1 MLGEHCYV
9 TSLMTDLSLK
19 GTCAVSGKLSSK
31 VVFCQK
37 IGETK
42 CVAQM
47 VEIYSMNSRVANNGQ
62 QVAGHDD
69 RPNIR

>member
-1 MLGEHCYV
+1 MLAIQKLVNCFPVDVLGEHCYV
-9 TSLMTDLSLK
+9 TSLMTDVSVK
-19 GTCAVSGKLSSK
+19 GTYAVSGKLSSK

-47 VEIYSMNSRVANNGQ
+47 VEIYSMNS
-62 QVAGHDD
+62 
-69 RPNIR
+69 ISTF

>member
-1 MLGEHCYV
+1 MLAIQKLVNCFPVDVLGEHCYV
-9 TSLMTDLSLK
+9 TSLMTDVSVK

-47 VEIYSMNSRVANNGQ
+47 VEIYSMNS
-62 QVAGHDD
+62 
-69 RPNIR
+69 ISTF